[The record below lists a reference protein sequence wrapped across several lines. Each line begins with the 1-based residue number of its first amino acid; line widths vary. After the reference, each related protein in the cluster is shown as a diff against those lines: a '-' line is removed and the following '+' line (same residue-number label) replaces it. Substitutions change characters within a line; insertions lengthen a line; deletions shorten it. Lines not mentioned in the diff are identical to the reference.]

1 MGDHGRISYLP
12 VPGRDEVPE
21 GVARLWDKA
30 QEAFGF
36 VPNVFRAQAVNGDQ
50 FLAWWAYFNL
60 LLNKEGYLS
69 TAERELLAVV
79 VSSVNRCDYCAV
91 SHGAALR
98 TYSGDARTADLVA
111 VNWRQADLPPREAAM
126 AAYAERLTVHPADVV
141 VADLEQL
148 GAVGLD
154 DHQIVELV
162 QIVGMFNMTNRVAT
176 ALGFAANAE
185 YHEQGRPGDLGQR
198 VQSDDGS
205 TPNTS

>member
-1 MGDHGRISYLP
+1 MEEHARISYLP

-50 FLAWWAYFNL
+50 FLAWWGYFNL
-60 LLNKEGYLS
+60 LVNKEGHLTS
-69 TAERELLAVV
+69 AERELLAVV
-79 VSSVNRCDYCAV
+79 VSSLNRCGYCAV

-98 TYSGDARTADLVA
+98 TSSEDARTADLVA
-111 VNWRQADLPPREAAM
+111 VNWRQAGLPPREAAM

-141 VADLEQL
+141 EADLEPL
-148 GAVGLD
+148 RAVGLD

-162 QIVGMFNMTNRVAT
+162 QVVGMFNMTNRVST
-176 ALGFAANAE
+176 ALGFVPNAE
-185 YHEQGRPGDLGQR
+185 YHGQGRP
-198 VQSDDGS
+198 
-205 TPNTS
+205 